1 MLLLI
6 GNLNAK
12 EIAGVELPN
21 EVRLD
26 GIDQVLYL
34 NGAGVRKKFL
44 YRSMWLGKKPVTTS
58 HKSELLSN

>member
-1 MLLLI
+1 MQRVICGLLLLLLLI

-12 EIAGVELPN
+12 EIAGVELPD

-34 NGAGVRKKFL
+34 NGAGVRKKFFISV
-44 YRSMWLGKKPVTTS
+44 YVAG
-58 HKSELLSN
+58 